1 MQFIYNKCMIMFA
14 SFYSHKL
21 KCKDIDMFY
30 LENSVMFDRQHSD
43 SCRSARNRI
52 RQISHPGKY

>member
-1 MQFIYNKCMIMFA
+1 MKWNKIFPFVFSISADKKLKQFIYNKCMIMFA

-30 LENSVMFDRQHSD
+30 LDF
-43 SCRSARNRI
+43 I
-52 RQISHPGKY
+52 